1 MDVPAPARALLDARF
16 EGSAW
21 TLLHAWVSED
31 TVLCL
36 VAVAEDEVFDPEE
49 DYFDVDGVRIEAL
62 QLFDTIQDGWEL
74 TEDAA
79 FALGDVFGE
88 LVRGY
93 EAAAAGEA
101 DDEEDAPAPLES

>member
-93 EAAAAGEA
+93 EAAAAEDEG
-101 DDEEDAPAPLES
+101 EEDAPAPLES